1 MRSQPRPDQ
10 PLVRMVDERR
20 APFVQ
25 AVFRLVNRDVKIFA
39 RVRAN
44 QFGEGF
50 VKDSSQQRRRCRA
63 GAGALAPACRTV
75 NLRANVADLQSD
87 CHDKTPRSDFDTRNC
102 EELKATRRNNTAAG
116 SPRPP
121 TPSECLCPQASTS

>member
-44 QFGEGF
+44 QFGEAF
-50 VKDSSQQRRRCRA
+50 VKDSSQQRRRSRA
-63 GAGALAPACRTV
+63 GAGALAPACRTE
-75 NLRANVADLQSD
+75 NLRANDADWESD
-87 CHDKTPRSDFDTRNC
+87 GHNKAPRSDLDTRNC
-102 EELKATRRNNTAAG
+102 ESL
-116 SPRPP
+116 
-121 TPSECLCPQASTS
+121 